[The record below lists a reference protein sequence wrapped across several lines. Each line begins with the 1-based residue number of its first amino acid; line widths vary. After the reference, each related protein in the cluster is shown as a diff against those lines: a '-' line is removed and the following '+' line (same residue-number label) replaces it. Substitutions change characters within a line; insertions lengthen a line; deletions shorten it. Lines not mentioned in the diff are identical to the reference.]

1 VKVLLVIVVAFALV
15 WAWVRHGRVAN
26 EHALGA
32 VASQLAGRPVEV
44 RCQGFWSELLDINNR
59 AGEVRFPDGHPADD
73 TYLTRKTC
81 GALKN
86 FRTSA
91 DHPELDCLQSVDW
104 RRWTVPVDFHSSC
117 SDRARPAVEA
127 VSTLTHESM
136 HLRGWIAE
144 ADAQCYAIQFVPWTV
159 VRLGGTAAEGA
170 AVANFALA
178 LQAAMPPEYRSQA
191 CMAGGTLDLHPETA
205 AFPAEAEPQL
215 PSPKLDGPALAP

>member
-15 WAWVRHGRVAN
+15 WAWVRHERVAN
-26 EHALGA
+26 ERALGA
-32 VASQLAGRPVEV
+32 VASQLAGRPVAV

-59 AGEVRFPDGHPADD
+59 AGEVRFPDGRPAND

-81 GALKN
+81 GALKR

-91 DHPELDCLQSVDW
+91 DHSELDCLQAVDW
-104 RRWTVPVDFHSSC
+104 SRWTVPVDFHSSC

-127 VSTLTHESM
+127 LSTLTHEAM

-144 ADAQCYAIQFVPWTV
+144 ADAQCYAIQTVPWTV

-170 AVANFALA
+170 AVASFVLA
-178 LQAAMPPEYRSQA
+178 LQAAMPAEYRSGA
-191 CMAGGTLDLHPETA
+191 CAAGGTLDLHPETA
-205 AFPAEAEPQL
+205 AFPAEPAPQL
-215 PSPKLDGPALAP
+215 PPAGLHGPALGP